1 MKQDFS
7 GLSSGK
13 FPGATKLQKVKSSSV
28 VEVLQTINGILKK
41 KLHDHTTTLMQML
54 DCLQYAFSLR
64 SVEFSDWVSE
74 YALKTPAKTFLA
86 FFLSFSGLRPRFS
99 WLAPTTVT
107 LKKIRD

>member
-41 KLHDHTTTLMQML
+41 KKQHDHTTTLM
-54 DCLQYAFSLR
+54 
-64 SVEFSDWVSE
+64 
-74 YALKTPAKTFLA
+74 
-86 FFLSFSGLRPRFS
+86 
-99 WLAPTTVT
+99 
-107 LKKIRD
+107 

>member
-41 KLHDHTTTLMQML
+41 KLHDHTTTL
-54 DCLQYAFSLR
+54 
-64 SVEFSDWVSE
+64 
-74 YALKTPAKTFLA
+74 K
-86 FFLSFSGLRPRFS
+86 
-99 WLAPTTVT
+99 
-107 LKKIRD
+107 

>member
-41 KLHDHTTTLMQML
+41 KNCMIIQQPSCRCQTACSTPFHL
-54 DCLQYAFSLR
+54 DPSSSQ
-64 SVEFSDWVSE
+64 
-74 YALKTPAKTFLA
+74 TGLA
-86 FFLSFSGLRPRFS
+86 S
-99 WLAPTTVT
+99 TH
-107 LKKIRD
+107 